1 MRKNCGRQRI
11 MPSWHTMR
19 FFLSCLAVSSLN
31 GFSSNGSEMLDVIE
45 AITKT
50 HLERIQ
56 ISERMYIRV
65 GWSEKFDAPIL
76 VHGFVNSPGGPQSAQ
91 QFKLVAEAFR
101 NWIGD
106 DSHFEFH

>member
-1 MRKNCGRQRI
+1 MWYSHDLTQLITYADAIIDARQSGG
-11 MPSWHTMR
+11 PDQ
-19 FFLSCLAVSSLN
+19 N
-31 GFSSNGSEMLDVIE
+31 
-45 AITKT
+45 
-50 HLERIQ
+50 Q
-56 ISERMYIRV
+56 QRMYIRV

-106 DSHFEFH
+106 DNHFEFH